1 MRKWKGEKGEM
12 IVEATLVFPVVFFV
26 IFFLI
31 YFGNVF
37 YVRSKV
43 DAVTDIMAV
52 KGASTY
58 IDPMLESI
66 QSTGSV
72 PMKTNDIKPYR
83 YWFKTSS
90 VEGKIR
96 SELSERLGGVG
107 TGLFAGMEPASVTT
121 KADYEN
127 HFFYDTF
134 VVEVTYDIKF
144 PIRFIGSN
152 DPLLFQLHSKAIASA
167 ADTDEFVRNTDMV
180 LDYYENT
187 GMKDKVQEVIKK
199 VKSFFGGNGGMKN

>member
-52 KGASTY
+52 KGASAY
-58 IDPMLESI
+58 IDPMLEGI

-72 PMKTNDIKPYR
+72 PMKINDIKPYR
-83 YWFKTSS
+83 YWYKTSS
-90 VEGKIR
+90 VEAKVR
-96 SELSERLGGVG
+96 SELSEKLGGVG

-144 PIRFIGSN
+144 PIRFIGSS
-152 DPLLFQLHSKAIASA
+152 DQLLFQFHSKAIASA

-187 GMKDKVQEVIKK
+187 GMKDKVQEVINKA
-199 VKSFFGGNGGMKN
+199 KSFFGGNGGMKN